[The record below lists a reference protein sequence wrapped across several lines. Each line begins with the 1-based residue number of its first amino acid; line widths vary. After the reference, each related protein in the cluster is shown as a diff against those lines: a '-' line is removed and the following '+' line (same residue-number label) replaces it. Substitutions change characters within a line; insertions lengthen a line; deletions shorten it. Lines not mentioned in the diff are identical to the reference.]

1 MINLTDVLQMDGTVF
16 AIWLQENREKYGLNC
31 ERLGQYLGVVTKAVE
46 GFEEG
51 YFCSQVYCEVL
62 FKYFEE
68 KERLRLER
76 YSTKTELQ
84 TNSCLFGSWLKKQRL
99 ALGMT
104 QKEFAA
110 AIGVPTAPQISVYEH
125 GKRLPSAQ
133 EQARI
138 KKCVESLPQP
148 QGSLS
153 QKAKNPQIDGIPFG
167 IWLKKQRLA
176 LGMTQKEF
184 AVAVGLVRQSAISTY
199 ECGFRA
205 PLLRTQAC
213 IEQRVKALLKSQ
225 GDRKLGSALAAEI

>member
-1 MINLTDVLQMDGTVF
+1 MISLDDVLQMDGTVF
-16 AIWLQENREKYGLNC
+16 AVWLQENRKKCKVDC
-31 ERLGQYLGVVTKAVE
+31 ERLGCYLGVETDAVE
-46 GFEEG
+46 GYEKG
-51 YFCSQVYCEVL
+51 YCCRGVYREAL
-62 FKYFEE
+62 FRYFEE
-68 KERLRLER
+68 KERLQLER
-76 YSTKTELQ
+76 YSTKTEPQ

-125 GKRLPSAQ
+125 GRRLPSAQ

-138 KKCVESLPQP
+138 KKCVKSLPQP
-148 QGSLS
+148 QDSLS

-167 IWLKKQRLA
+167 IWLKEQRLA